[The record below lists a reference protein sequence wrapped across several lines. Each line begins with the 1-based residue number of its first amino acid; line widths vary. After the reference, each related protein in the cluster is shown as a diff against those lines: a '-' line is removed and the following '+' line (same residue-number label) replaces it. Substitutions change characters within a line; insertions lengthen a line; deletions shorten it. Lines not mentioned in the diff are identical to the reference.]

1 MNPKNAVSLREDLV
15 KLACADQPRYLMW
28 RFCLAIS
35 NILIH
40 SVSCHASC
48 LYIQKIVYV
57 SLRKICSAREST
69 IYSSSRSVSCGFV
82 LFRLNRVNATQ
93 LVRFVDLLAFGLRFV
108 YILCRTFGSCSA
120 SHVCREVSPRR
131 SPPSRSISPPNGR
144 SLRSNMSSLPGNCPQ
159 KSFGI
164 LFSTRALFLVLSF
177 FHCQSPNTC

>member
-1 MNPKNAVSLREDLV
+1 M
-15 KLACADQPRYLMW
+15 
-28 RFCLAIS
+28 
-35 NILIH
+35 
-40 SVSCHASC
+40 SC
-48 LYIQKIVYV
+48 LLLVYPKDRVCLPQKNLLCSRIHYLFLIEICLLW
-57 SLRKICSAREST
+57 LRFISSES
-69 IYSSSRSVSCGFV
+69 SEC
-82 LFRLNRVNATQ
+82 TQ

-164 LFSTRALFLVLSF
+164 LFSTRALFLVLSL